1 MESCLDLVTEGSG
14 SEVAGNRSSAVVRS
28 SKLKGSSLIS
38 ISERYDPDVGSSVAT
53 MAQAASRRSFLRF
66 SSVMI
71 KCHHRS
77 IQKSRSVPPKQ
88 IAAARNLRT
97 LSSSICRTQGLKIR

>member
-28 SKLKGSSLIS
+28 SELKGSSLIS

-53 MAQAASRRSFLRF
+53 MAQAASRSFLRF

-71 KCHHRS
+71 KCQHRS
-77 IQKSRSVPPKQ
+77 IQKSGSVPPK
-88 IAAARNLRT
+88 
-97 LSSSICRTQGLKIR
+97 